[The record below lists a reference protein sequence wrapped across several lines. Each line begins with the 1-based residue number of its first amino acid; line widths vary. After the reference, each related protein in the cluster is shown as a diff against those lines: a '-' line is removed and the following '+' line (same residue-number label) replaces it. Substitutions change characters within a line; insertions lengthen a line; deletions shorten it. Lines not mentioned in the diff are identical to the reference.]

1 MASDHQRL
9 LVWESLLHAEI
20 LHRYY
25 GYLAEHLEK
34 KDARLVWA
42 ALVATSGA
50 AMVLIG
56 DYPTLYAKIL
66 ALLAAA
72 LNLWIALSR
81 YSKKSLYSA
90 NLQKKFA
97 DLIVEWEL
105 LWGKVDEIPADQV
118 EQQYIDLQKKATA
131 ITELAPVELPLDNRI
146 QDRSEGET
154 IRIRT
159 AA

>member
-1 MASDHQRL
+1 M
-9 LVWESLLHAEI
+9 
-20 LHRYY
+20 
-25 GYLAEHLEK
+25 
-34 KDARLVWA
+34 
-42 ALVATSGA
+42 
-50 AMVLIG
+50 
-56 DYPTLYAKIL
+56 
-66 ALLAAA
+66 
-72 LNLWIALSR
+72 
-81 YSKKSLYSA
+81 
-90 NLQKKFA
+90 QKKFA

>member
-1 MASDHQRL
+1 MVSDHQRR

-34 KDARLVWA
+34 KDTRLVWA

-50 AMVLIG
+50 AVVLIG
-56 DYPTLYAKIL
+56 DFPTVYAKIL
-66 ALLAAA
+66 ALLAAG

-81 YSKKSLYSA
+81 YSKKSVYSA

-105 LWGKVDEIPADQV
+105 LWGKVDEIAGDEM
-118 EQQYIDLQKKATA
+118 EQLYVDLQKRATA
-131 ITELAPVELPLDNRI
+131 ITELAPVELPLDDRL

-154 IRIRT
+154 IRIR
-159 AA
+159 AAA